1 MSNLRT
7 SVTLDLIGNLEAR
20 SQRYAASL
28 NSMAQRGSRSLNML
42 KGAAANVGRGLD
54 ALGNRYTALL
64 SGAAGAGTARQVI
77 NLQSRFTRLEIQAGA
92 TEERMAALRDRIY
105 EAAQAPDIRV
115 DPGEITA
122 AIEAIVERTGDLDFA
137 EANIRNIGLA
147 IQATGAAGQ
156 DIGGLMSEFQK
167 QGIDSSDAVLEALAT
182 LTAQGKMGAFT
193 LQNLAA
199 LGPRVVTAY
208 TAMGRSGPEAMRE
221 MGAAL
226 QMIMMG
232 TGEAANA
239 ATAFEATLRTLADP
253 AKLKKLEGAGL
264 QIFDPEKLKQGQRV
278 LRPINELMAEIIQKT
293 GGDKVKLGMIFDQ
306 ESARAFNQA
315 NAEFMKR
322 GSLDSLDKFFAV
334 QDDGTGLM
342 ADSARAAKDAAAA
355 LTSLTTAWE
364 KFTSKLLTGPI
375 QDVAN
380 ALNAL
385 GAEGTDTLMSTL
397 AYGGVALGGAV
408 MLRKAY
414 TGGRGL
420 VDMFRGGKGGGA
432 GLGGLGGLGGMKL
445 PLPVYVVNS
454 KMSLMPGEMGG
465 GAEFGGGSGRRSSR
479 LGRALSSRGGRLGR
493 GLARSGKWLG
503 RAGGAL
509 ALAGSAYDLYDT
521 WSNSDGSTA
530 DKVQATGGAVG
541 GGLGGWGGA
550 AAGAALG
557 TMILPGIGT
566 AIGAALG
573 GLGGSAAGAW
583 LGDAVGGLVG
593 DWFKDDAPSKSE
605 PTKAEASLDIRVTD
619 ERVAVR
625 QVKANGYASVDV
637 DSGPYMMG
645 VGQ

>member
-1 MSNLRT
+1 
-7 SVTLDLIGNLEAR
+7 
-20 SQRYAASL
+20 
-28 NSMAQRGSRSLNML
+28 
-42 KGAAANVGRGLD
+42 
-54 ALGNRYTALL
+54 
-64 SGAAGAGTARQVI
+64 
-77 NLQSRFTRLEIQAGA
+77 
-92 TEERMAALRDRIY
+92 
-105 EAAQAPDIRV
+105 
-115 DPGEITA
+115 
-122 AIEAIVERTGDLDFA
+122 
-137 EANIRNIGLA
+137 
-147 IQATGAAGQ
+147 
-156 DIGGLMSEFQK
+156 
-167 QGIDSSDAVLEALAT
+167 
-182 LTAQGKMGAFT
+182 
-193 LQNLAA
+193 
-199 LGPRVVTAY
+199 
-208 TAMGRSGPEAMRE
+208 
-221 MGAAL
+221 
-226 QMIMMG
+226 
-232 TGEAANA
+232 
-239 ATAFEATLRTLADP
+239 
-253 AKLKKLEGAGL
+253 
-264 QIFDPEKLKQGQRV
+264 
-278 LRPINELMAEIIQKT
+278 
-293 GGDKVKLGMIFDQ
+293 
-306 ESARAFNQA
+306 
-315 NAEFMKR
+315 
-322 GSLDSLDKFFAV
+322 
-334 QDDGTGLM
+334 
-342 ADSARAAKDAAAA
+342 
-355 LTSLTTAWE
+355 
-364 KFTSKLLTGPI
+364 
-375 QDVAN
+375 
-380 ALNAL
+380 
-385 GAEGTDTLMSTL
+385 
-397 AYGGVALGGAV
+397 

-573 GLGGSAAGAW
+573 GL
-583 LGDAVGGLVG
+583 VG